1 MTIEYRVRPVTRY
14 IVTRFTAN
22 GILHDSSNCGEF
34 ANVKSANKVCAAL
47 AATEEGAL
55 SYLAPLHDSDCAV
68 HNAPAYPEGQCD
80 CSARGENELVD

>member
-14 IVTRFTAN
+14 IITRYESTEN
-22 GILHDSSNCGEF
+22 VGSVGTVGEF
-34 ANVKSANKVCAAL
+34 TNVRSANRICEAL
-47 AATEEGAL
+47 AATEGGATAFP
-55 SYLAPLHDSDCAV
+55 APLHDSSCAV